1 MRAKLRKKEKEYAQ
15 VHKNMLHDMTVSFK
29 SKGLGAL
36 LESYSNDFDIKEK
49 TLLSKS
55 NKDKKTS
62 LSTAVKELEPHYL
75 CRFKTRSQEGT
86 FEVVWI
92 FDSQGLDD
100 EYVLQIIKG
109 YKVLDIFTRAYE
121 HLVPTLRKSS
131 SGSSSVGESYI
142 GEPDPICNN
151 NSCKNKNY
159 NNYSLER
166 AKKAKNYLA
175 FRRALIK
182 YCPTFE
188 FTLAGHI
195 GYSSSHLGFDVKDGL
210 ITDKMLSRPMTIEE
224 IDKVWKYIF
233 SIHRK
238 FLEVLSE
245 QKELFGK
252 SAS

>member
-131 SGSSSVGESYI
+131 SGSSSSGKSSVGESTSIY
-142 GEPDPICNN
+142 NN
-151 NSCKNKNY
+151 DSYKNENY
-159 NNYSLER
+159 NNSSLER
-166 AKKAKNYLA
+166 VKIAKNYLD
-175 FRRALIK
+175 FRRALIE

-188 FTLAGHI
+188 FTLAGKI
-195 GYSSSHLGFDVKDGL
+195 GYSFEHQGFDVTNGL
-210 ITDKMLSRPMTIEE
+210 LKDKMLSRPMSLQE
-224 IDKVWKYIF
+224 IDEVWKYIF
-233 SIHRK
+233 SIKTK
-238 FLEVLSE
+238 FLEVLLE
-245 QKELFGK
+245 QKELFEK
-252 SAS
+252 TAS